1 MTSSYHKSTE
11 NGYRFSETTQQ
22 KRYSSDIYDSNISS
36 SFKTANTTQE
46 NDIKRVEDSAVSKH
60 STLSSTDLLF
70 NRDEIV
76 LSYPEKVVP
85 IKEPVISLDIEE
97 DEERIMQVDWGNES
111 DDDDDN
117 SIMEKQNKR
126 LSTVEREQI
135 EKEDIESKGIWIMHT
150 ANNGRPYYYN
160 SITLQS
166 VWEIPKTTNI
176 TSATAETIENT
187 TTAATTNTITNITPT
202 TYATDITTTT
212 TAPIATTTTTHTT
225 TATATVVN
233 NYSTTASTARI
244 PDIRP
249 YGEVAT
255 NTRSSNKKSSNA
267 DKSDMSNR
275 HCEKDQVQIK
285 AKMQKAELAPTN
297 TDKAKIEPT
306 SSTYKINNMT
316 SNTRSSRLSSN
327 SRPTS
332 RDKRSRL
339 NSLQCTSRSG
349 YTRRSRSRPRSPL
362 PPPPRDHYYDDYRYY
377 HRSPSP
383 PPHLYQR
390 RYPSYDRYDSYH
402 PYNDRSRHS
411 PPSPDIRY
419 RYYDPSTPS
428 PSSSSPY
435 YRPRKRSWDRYEA
448 HRSRFYR

>member
-11 NGYRFSETTQQ
+11 NGYRFSETAQQ
-22 KRYSSDIYDSNISS
+22 KRYSSDIYDSNKSS
-36 SFKTANTTQE
+36 SFKMANTTQE
-46 NDIKRVEDSAVSKH
+46 NDIKRVEDSAASKH
-60 STLSSTDLLF
+60 TTLPATDLLF

-76 LSYPEKVVP
+76 LSYPEKVIP

-97 DEERIMQVDWGNES
+97 DEERIMQADWGNES
-111 DDDDDN
+111 DDDDNN

-150 ANNGRPYYYN
+150 ADNGRPYYYN

-176 TSATAETIENT
+176 TSATTATASST
-187 TTAATTNTITNITPT
+187 TTAATTNTITTVTPT
-202 TYATDITTTT
+202 TYATNI
-212 TAPIATTTTTHTT
+212 
-225 TATATVVN
+225 TATATAAAAAAAVVN
-233 NYSTTASTARI
+233 NNSATASTARI
-244 PDIRP
+244 LDAQSN
-249 YGEVAT
+249 GKVAI
-255 NTRSSNKKSSNA
+255 NTPSTNKKF
-267 DKSDMSNR
+267 SDTNKNGMSNR
-275 HCEKDQVQIK
+275 HSAKDQVKLK
-285 AKMQKAELAPTN
+285 AEMQKAEPTPTN
-297 TDKAKIEPT
+297 TNKAKVEPT
-306 SSTYKINNMT
+306 SSTPKNTNMT
-316 SNTRSSRLSSN
+316 SNMRSSRSNSN
-327 SRPTS
+327 SRPTP

-339 NSLQCTSRSG
+339 SSSQCISRSG
-349 YTRRSRSRPRSPL
+349 YTRRSRSRSRSPL

-383 PPHLYQR
+383 PPLHLYQR

-419 RYYDPSTPS
+419 RYYDPSPPPS
-428 PSSSSPY
+428 SSSSPY
-435 YRPRKRSWDRYEA
+435 YRPRERSWNRYEA
-448 HRSRFYR
+448 YRSRFYR

>member
-1 MTSSYHKSTE
+1 MTSSYHKSTK
-11 NGYRFSETTQQ
+11 NGYRFSETAQQ
-22 KRYSSDIYDSNISS
+22 KRYSSDIYDPNKSS

-46 NDIKRVEDSAVSKH
+46 NDIKRVEGSTASKH
-60 STLSSTDLLF
+60 TTLPATDLLF

-76 LSYPEKVVP
+76 LSYPEKVIP

-97 DEERIMQVDWGNES
+97 DEERIMQADWGNES
-111 DDDDDN
+111 DDDDNN

-135 EKEDIESKGIWIMHT
+135 EKEDIESKGTWIMHT
-150 ANNGRPYYYN
+150 ADNGRPYYYN

-176 TSATAETIENT
+176 TSATAATAAST
-187 TTAATTNTITNITPT
+187 TTAATTNTITTVTPT
-202 TYATDITTTT
+202 TYATNI
-212 TAPIATTTTTHTT
+212 
-225 TATATVVN
+225 TATAAAAAAAATVVN
-233 NYSTTASTARI
+233 NNSATASTARI
-244 PDIRP
+244 LNAQSN
-249 YGEVAT
+249 GKVAT
-255 NTRSSNKKSSNA
+255 NTPSTNKKF
-267 DKSDMSNR
+267 SDTNKNDMPNQHSA
-275 HCEKDQVQIK
+275 KDQVKLK
-285 AKMQKAELAPTN
+285 AGMQKAEPTPTN
-297 TDKAKIEPT
+297 TNKAKVEPT
-306 SSTYKINNMT
+306 SSTPKNTNMT
-316 SNTRSSRLSSN
+316 SNMRSSRRSSN

-332 RDKRSRL
+332 GDKRSRL
-339 NSLQCTSRSG
+339 SSSQCISRSG
-349 YTRRSRSRPRSPL
+349 YTRRSRSRSRSPL

-383 PPHLYQR
+383 PPPLHLYQR

-419 RYYDPSTPS
+419 RYYDPSPPP

-435 YRPRKRSWDRYEA
+435 YRPRERSWNRYEA
-448 HRSRFYR
+448 YRSRFYR